1 MRHAVLLALSALL
14 PLTAQSFDLDVGR
27 PAQGWQV
34 AVTDFEG
41 EAKLTGD
48 RVTVPKPANPRVPAS
63 RVAAHRGGD
72 GAVTLQFSNSW
83 IAQARWLGGAPLD
96 LRGSLAQ
103 GTVEFDLNV
112 IDLAHGGLK
121 FKLGCGKDCERK
133 IPFLFAGRELI
144 GKGRQHLAF
153 ALKCFWREGD
163 DFSAVPVP
171 FTLEATGSG
180 EVRIANLR
188 IQPRGKATTACPD
201 YRTQSV
207 TPERLQESWAV
218 DWWLPRHEAKLAEI
232 KAHRDAGRRVDL
244 VFLGDS
250 ITEGWEKEGQA
261 AWARHFARHN
271 AVALGFG
278 GDRTENLL
286 WRLQHGE
293 LDGMA
298 PKAIVMM
305 IGTNNTGERLEDPAL
320 TVAGIRANLDEI
332 RRRQPQAK
340 VLLLALFPRDELP
353 DGPLRRHNA
362 SINALLPALAD
373 CRQVVFLDIGKQLT
387 NPDGTL
393 SKDILPDWLHL
404 SPQGYDIWARSLE
417 PTLTPW
423 LAP

>member
-1 MRHAVLLALSALL
+1 MNRFLLALLALL
-14 PLTAQSFDLDVGR
+14 PLTAQSLDLDVGR
-27 PAQGWQV
+27 PAKGWQI

-41 EAKLTGD
+41 EARLTGE
-48 RVTVPKPANPRVPAS
+48 RVTVPKPANPRVPNS
-63 RVAAHRGGD
+63 HVAARRGDD
-72 GAVTLQFSNSW
+72 GAVTLQFSNTW
-83 IAQARWLGGAPLD
+83 IAQARWQDGPPLD
-96 LRGSLAQ
+96 LRPYLAE

-112 IDLAHGGLK
+112 IDLANGGMK

-133 IPFLFAGRELI
+133 VPFLFAGRELA
-144 GKGRQHLAF
+144 GLGPQHLSL

-163 DFSAVPVP
+163 DFSAVNVP
-171 FTLEATGSG
+171 FMLEGTGSG
-180 EVRIANLR
+180 ELQIANLR
-188 IQPRGKATTACPD
+188 INKRGKATTACPD

-250 ITEGWEKEGQA
+250 ITQGWENEGKA
-261 AWARHFARHN
+261 AWTASFAKYN

-286 WRLQHGE
+286 WRLQHDE
-293 LDGMA
+293 LDGMR
-298 PKAIVMM
+298 PKAVVVM
-305 IGTNNTGERLEDPAL
+305 IGTNNTGDRLEDPAF
-320 TVAGIRANLDEI
+320 TVAGIKRNLDEI

-340 VLLLALFPRDELP
+340 VLLLALFPRGEKP
-353 DGPLRRHNA
+353 DDLMRRHNA
-362 SINALLPALAD
+362 RINALLPQLAD
-373 CRQVVFLDIGKQLT
+373 GKQVVFLDIGRALT

-404 SPQGYDIWARSLE
+404 SPQGYEIWARSLDA
-417 PTLTPW
+417 TLTPM